1 VAALIVRHRQPL
13 LLLTGQPVQAGVV
26 RGFEALDH
34 RLSLPGPLP
43 GPRRGDEEG
52 RELRRVGIGVVP
64 LGQNLP
70 DSGRRTGRKPI
81 RHLGG
86 QVAVRPHPGG
96 QELGGPPARRGS
108 AGQQIQGG
116 PGPPVGGGEDGG
128 TGTRIVDVLDQQV
141 QRLVG
146 GQFGDQGVVIPG
158 LRGIG
163 IVVEEGLQGRQG
175 IRTDPVH
182 SGHQVGEARP
192 SHRVAGDPVE
202 EPEELVAGVGHGE
215 GHHGQ
220 RIGSL
225 QGCLRPVPAVGGE
238 IGRDEALQG
247 LGGGVAREHLDH
259 LLVGGVVAGG
269 HRGAKRLGRP
279 RPTDGP
285 FLRCVTGAGRSH
297 DHLLPVLLEAEP
309 GEAGGT
315 GHRRGKGHLSQP
327 QLREG
332 LLQLAPRPP
341 VRPRDGQHG
350 QGHGGH
356 SERAGRIGVADGGGA
371 GGHHPARLRYQ
382 RGDGLPGGV
391 DVPLADPWCRRR
403 PVSVAIGQDL
413 LPPGIGKLEPVL
425 VHQL

>member
-1 VAALIVRHRQPL
+1 MAALIVRHRQPL

-26 RGFEALDH
+26 RGLEALDH

-70 DSGRRTGRKPI
+70 DSGRRTGRKAV

-86 QVAVRPHPGG
+86 QVAVRPHAGG

-108 AGQQIQGG
+108 AGQQVQGRT
-116 PGPPVGGGEDGG
+116 GPPVGGGEDGG
-128 TGTRIVDVLDQQV
+128 PGTRIVDVVDQEV

-158 LRGIG
+158 FRGIEIG
-163 IVVEEGLQGRQG
+163 IEEGLQGRQG
-175 IRTDPVH
+175 YRTDPVH
-182 SGHQVGEARP
+182 SGQQIGEARP
-192 SHRVAGDPVE
+192 AHRVAGDAVEDPVD
-202 EPEELVAGVGHGE
+202 LVAGVGHGE

-220 RIGSL
+220 RIDSL
-225 QGCLRPVPAVGGE
+225 QRGLRPVPALGGE
-238 IGRDEALQG
+238 VGRHEPLQRR
-247 LGGGVAREHLDH
+247 GGGVARQHLDH
-259 LLVGGVVAGG
+259 LLVGGVVAGR
-269 HRGAKRLGRP
+269 HRSAQGLGRP
-279 RPTDGP
+279 RPADGP
-285 FLRCVTGAGRSH
+285 DLGAVTGAGRSH

-309 GEAGGT
+309 GETGGAG
-315 GHRRGKGHLSQP
+315 HDSRKWHLRQP

-341 VRPRDGQHG
+341 VLPRGGQHG

-356 SERAGRIGVADGGGA
+356 AEGTGRIGVADGGGT

-382 RGDGLPGGV
+382 RGDGLLGGV
-391 DVPLADPWCRRR
+391 DVLLADPWCRRR
-403 PVSVAIGQDL
+403 PMPVAIGQDL